1 MGLVVLKLQSLLC
14 ALLSRMDA
22 YLRDFNLW
30 FLRLFLVLSISDMS
44 LMAWVGMRISSVF
57 SYFFVCPN
65 SQQGGTAI
73 LMSVTIVDSELVP
86 ALVHLAIVGYL
97 GLSSTHARNQSQPDK
112 TLVSKY
118 SQHCLYILPNQVMLA
133 GQCRLVGPSYC

>member
-1 MGLVVLKLQSLLC
+1 MLKSLYLNSLYWFFFVFLCSFSFKNQDYMGLVVLKLQSLLC

-22 YLRDFNLW
+22 YLRKFNLW
-30 FLRLFLVLSISDMS
+30 FLRLFLFLSISDMS

-97 GLSSTHARNQSQPDK
+97 GLSSTHARNQS
-112 TLVSKY
+112 
-118 SQHCLYILPNQVMLA
+118 
-133 GQCRLVGPSYC
+133 